1 MARFRV
7 ASRALFQSHRVC
19 VSARFSLTVDV
30 WSPSLVHVEG
40 AERHERM
47 LIELGHYTTP
57 AEVRDLEAALDRY
70 PDTDTA
76 EIRAVLADRRIS
88 RDHVPR

>member
-7 ASRALFQSHRVC
+7 ASRALFQSQRVC
-19 VSARFSLTVDV
+19 VSARFSFTVDV
-30 WSPSLVHVEG
+30 WSPSL
-40 AERHERM
+40 ERHERM

-57 AEVRDLEAALDRY
+57 AEVRDLGAVLDRY

-76 EIRAVLADRRIS
+76 DIRAVLADRRVS
-88 RDHVPR
+88 RDDVPR

>member
-19 VSARFSLTVDV
+19 VSARFSFTVDM
-30 WSPSLVHVEG
+30 WSPSLEHVEG

-47 LIELGHYTTP
+47 LLELGHYTTP
-57 AEVRDLEAALDRY
+57 AEVRDLEAVLDRY

-76 EIRAVLADRRIS
+76 EIRTVLADRHVS
-88 RDHVPR
+88 HDHLLR